1 MPSYNVTSCNLDPI
15 SKRIKI
21 CKLNLSVGLGTF
33 KPLGDIPINES
44 SKLHSEKFYISK
56 ETASCINEGLATG
69 KRIIALGTTT
79 LRALEAAWDD
89 DSKALKHGHMSTDL
103 FIFEG
108 FKFNVVNSLI
118 TNFHLPQSSLLMLV
132 SAFAGKKLIFDA
144 YQYAIENKM
153 RFFSYGDAMIIER

>member
-1 MPSYNVTSCNLDPI
+1 M
-15 SKRIKI
+15 
-21 CKLNLSVGLGTF
+21 
-33 KPLGDIPINES
+33 
-44 SKLHSEKFYISK
+44 HSEKFYIPK
-56 ETASCINEGLATG
+56 ETASCINEGIAAG

-89 DSKALKHGHMSTDL
+89 DRKVLKHGHMSTDL